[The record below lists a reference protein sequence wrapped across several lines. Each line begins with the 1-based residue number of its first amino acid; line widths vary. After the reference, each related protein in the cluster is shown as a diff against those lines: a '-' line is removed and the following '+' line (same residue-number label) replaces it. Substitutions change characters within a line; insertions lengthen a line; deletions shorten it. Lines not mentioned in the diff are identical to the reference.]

1 MNGWRGGMKKW
12 EKGDNNHDLIKN
24 RWRLKTYRSVFIGKE
39 LVDWLI
45 RVGLAHDRSE
55 ALRYGRHLLDGR
67 LIRHIRNEH
76 HFHDR
81 PFFYTFQSEESKRRY
96 NGPAL

>member
-1 MNGWRGGMKKW
+1 MMC
-12 EKGDNNHDLIKN
+12 LFLN

-39 LVDWLI
+39 LVDWLV

-67 LIRHIRNEH
+67 LIRHIRSEH

-81 PFFYTFQSEESKRRY
+81 PFFYTFQPDESMRRL
-96 NGPAL
+96 GSGASLL